1 VEVVRI
7 HDADRRPSSW
17 EDIIKPGQ
25 FVAFA
30 TPSDGTCVLF
40 DSLDEAHAFCDA
52 GVLGAPGTRF
62 DVFDAGGRAHPPLL
76 TIVHPSR
83 APGLDSHPRTQ
94 HKRRVIAWVLI
105 AGGALVL
112 AYTYWKLS
120 DIRAVVPGVVGINLL
135 LAGGRLL
142 WFNLAV
148 RETERA
154 RNARITRADASRGRR
169 T

>member
-1 VEVVRI
+1 VKELRI
-7 HDADRRPSSW
+7 YDPDRRPANW
-17 EDIIKPGQ
+17 TEIIQPGQ

-40 DSLDEAHAFCDA
+40 DSLDEARAFCEA
-52 GVLGAPGTRF
+52 GVLAAPATRF
-62 DVFDAGGRAHPPLL
+62 DVFDADGRANPPLL
-76 TIVHPSR
+76 TVVHPSR
-83 APGLDSHPRTQ
+83 AQGLDSHPRMQ

-105 AGGALVL
+105 TSGALL
-112 AYTYWKLS
+112 LSYTYWKFA
-120 DIRAVVPGVVGINLL
+120 DIRAVVPGVIGINLL

-154 RNARITRADASRGRR
+154 RDERVARAGSGRGPRA
-169 T
+169 

>member
-1 VEVVRI
+1 VKELRI
-7 HDADRRPSSW
+7 HDPDRRPASW
-17 EDIIKPGQ
+17 SEIIRPGQ

-40 DSLDEAHAFCDA
+40 DSLDEARAFCEA
-52 GVLGAPGTRF
+52 AVLAAPATRF
-62 DVFDAGGRAHPPLL
+62 DVFDAGGRANPPLL
-76 TIVHPSR
+76 TVVHPSR
-83 APGLDSHPRTQ
+83 AEGLDSHPRVV

-105 AGGALVL
+105 AAGGLL
-112 AYTYWKLS
+112 LIYTYWS
-120 DIRAVVPGVVGINLL
+120 FDDIEAIFPGVIGVNLL

-154 RNARITRADASRGRR
+154 RGERVATVDAGRGRR